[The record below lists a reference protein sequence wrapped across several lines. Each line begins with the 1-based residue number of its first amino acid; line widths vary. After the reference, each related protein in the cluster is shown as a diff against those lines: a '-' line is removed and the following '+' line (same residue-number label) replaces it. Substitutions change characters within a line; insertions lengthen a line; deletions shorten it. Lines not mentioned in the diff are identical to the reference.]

1 MNEKHAHTTPDTSDT
16 ELHAMLRLTLTP
28 GLGPVLI
35 RRLLAKTGSAVAACT
50 LSAAQFKG
58 IQGIGE
64 QKAAAISKGLVES
77 QRLADEEL
85 ALAERLSVHVLP
97 CTGPAYPKLLAPLPD
112 APFILYVKGTITE
125 QDNFAVSIVGSRQC
139 TAYGLEQSAR
149 FARVLAQAGIT
160 IVSGGAR
167 GIDTAA
173 HRGALDVGGRTVVVQ
188 GCGLAK
194 VYPPENAA
202 LFEKVAANGA
212 VVSELPLNTPPTAE
226 NFPSRNRIISG
237 LSLGVLVIE
246 AGRGSGALITARH
259 ALEEHGR
266 EVMAIPGRV
275 DSATIAG
282 SLELLREGAAA
293 VVLEPGD
300 VIQAL
305 ESAARH
311 QHRGTHTERFLP
323 LFKEEKPSREIE
335 SATSTTD
342 ERKATIAESSLLSP
356 EHRVVIDA
364 LDEPRT
370 LDQLSEVTG
379 LEAARLRGVL
389 TLLEIQKRVKRDGA
403 RFRRAVTT

>member
-1 MNEKHAHTTPDTSDT
+1 VPDAHTTPDT
-16 ELHAMLRLTLTP
+16 ELRAMLRLTLTP

-35 RRLLAKTGSAVAACT
+35 RRLLAKTGSASAACT
-50 LSAAQFKG
+50 LSAAQLKG

-64 QKAAAISKGLVES
+64 QKSAAFAKGLVES
-77 QRLADEEL
+77 DRLADEEL
-85 ALAERLSVHVLP
+85 ALAEKLGVRLLAFGAP
-97 CTGPAYPKLLAPLPD
+97 DFPTLLAPLPD
-112 APFILYVKGTITE
+112 APALLYVKGTLTPA
-125 QDNFAVSIVGSRQC
+125 DDFAVSIVGSRHC

-149 FARVLAQAGIT
+149 FARVLAQTGIT

-167 GIDTAA
+167 GIDTTA
-173 HRGALDVGGRTVVVQ
+173 HRGALDVSGRTIVVQ

-212 VVSELPLNTPPTAE
+212 VVSELPLNTPPTAD

-237 LSLGVLVIE
+237 LSLGVLVVE

-293 VVLEPGD
+293 MVLEPGD
-300 VIQAL
+300 VIAAL
-305 ESAARH
+305 ESPARH
-311 QHRGTHTERFLP
+311 QHRGTHTDRFLP
-323 LFKEEKPSREIE
+323 LFGANGDG
-335 SATSTTD
+335 ATPTEDAAPERVPVPVLPKHSTDHLLTD
-342 ERKATIAESSLLSP
+342 AQR
-356 EHRVVIDA
+356 RVLVA
-364 LDEPRT
+364 LAEPRT
-370 LDQLSEVTG
+370 LDQLI
-379 LEAARLRGVL
+379 EATALDPAALRGEL
-389 TLLEIQKRVKRDGA
+389 TLLEIQKRVKREGPA
-403 RFRRAVTT
+403 FRRTSKS

>member
-1 MNEKHAHTTPDTSDT
+1 MGQTHASTTPDA

-35 RRLLAKTGSAVAACT
+35 RRVLAKTGSAVAACS

-58 IQGIGE
+58 VHGIGD
-64 QKAAAISKGLVES
+64 QKAAAIARGIAES

-85 ALAERLSVHVLP
+85 ALAEKLGVRILS
-97 CTGPAYPKLLAPLPD
+97 CAGPGFPTLLAPLPD
-112 APFILYVKGTITE
+112 APAVLYVKGEITST
-125 QDNFAVSIVGSRQC
+125 DAFAVSIVGSRQC

-173 HRGALDVGGRTVVVQ
+173 HRGALDVNGRTIVVQ
-188 GCGLAK
+188 GCGLSR

-202 LFEKVAANGA
+202 LFEKVAASGA

-246 AGRGSGALITARH
+246 AGRGSGALITAGH

-275 DSATIAG
+275 DSSSIAG

-293 VVLEPGD
+293 MVLEPGD
-300 VIQAL
+300 VIQSL

-311 QHRGTHTERFLP
+311 QHGGTHTERYLP
-323 LFKEEKPSREIE
+323 LFKGEATTHDGGSRD
-335 SATSTTD
+335 AQGTSTHASLVTD
-342 ERKATIAESSLLSP
+342 AQK
-356 EHRVVIDA
+356 RV
-364 LDEPRT
+364 LDGLTEAMT
-370 LDQLSEVTG
+370 LDQLSELTR
-379 LEAARLRGVL
+379 LEPAKLRGEL
-389 TLLEIQKRVKRDGA
+389 TLLEIQKRVKREGPM
-403 RFRRAVTT
+403 FRRV